1 MRLWIE
7 GTRPKTWIASI
18 SPVVIGTLLAP
29 SIDWIIFTYTLMCAL
44 FIQMGT
50 NLANDYYDCIQGK
63 DTSLRKGPRR
73 LGGSGLVSKNRLF
86 WMMSGTFFIG
96 FVFSIFL
103 ILRGGWIILF
113 MYALAIILGIFY
125 TKGPIHYAYKG
136 LSEPIVLFFLGSIA
150 VFFTTYLQ
158 TLEWRY
164 YPLFVG
170 LGPGCFSV
178 ALLAL
183 NNLRDV
189 EEDRL
194 TQKNT
199 LVVRYGERFG
209 KIEITGALLAPFLIT
224 PSPCNI
230 VLIPVLLPIL
240 KKLWNDEEIP
250 YLLGKIGGAYILYT
264 LLYCIDALVLWK

>member
-1 MRLWIE
+1 
-7 GTRPKTWIASI
+7 
-18 SPVVIGTLLAP
+18 
-29 SIDWIIFTYTLMCAL
+29 
-44 FIQMGT
+44 
-50 NLANDYYDCIQGK
+50 
-63 DTSLRKGPRR
+63 
-73 LGGSGLVSKNRLF
+73 
-86 WMMSGTFFIG
+86 
-96 FVFSIFL
+96 
-103 ILRGGWIILF
+103 
-113 MYALAIILGIFY
+113 
-125 TKGPIHYAYKG
+125 
-136 LSEPIVLFFLGSIA
+136 
-150 VFFTTYLQ
+150 
-158 TLEWRY
+158 
-164 YPLFVG
+164 VG

-250 YLLGKIGGAYILYT
+250 HLLGKIGGAYIFYT